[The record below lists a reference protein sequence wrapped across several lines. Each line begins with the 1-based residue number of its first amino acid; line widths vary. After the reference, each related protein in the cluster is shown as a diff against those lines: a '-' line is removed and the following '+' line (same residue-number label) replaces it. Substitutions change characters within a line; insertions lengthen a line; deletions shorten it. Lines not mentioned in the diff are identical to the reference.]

1 MDSKEK
7 TNSSERAKCPVCG
20 RFANADAVRRHDAA
34 LEAMRE
40 TLNEQKTIQ
49 DTMAATIS
57 VYETEH
63 DKLNSSVAGLRQ
75 QVSEKDKAVADRN
88 AKIKALQQEI
98 ADRGNTIADLEMKLK
113 EYDSMG
119 FWANIKR
126 AFTTLFNH

>member
-1 MDSKEK
+1 MDSKGK

-40 TLNEQKTIQ
+40 TLNENKTIQ

-57 VYETEH
+57 AYETEF
-63 DKLNSSVAGLRQ
+63 DKLNSRVAGLRQ
-75 QVSEKDKAVADRN
+75 QVSEKDKAVAERN
-88 AKIKALQQEI
+88 AKIKALQQEV
-98 ADRGNTIADLEMKLK
+98 AERGQTIADLEMKLK